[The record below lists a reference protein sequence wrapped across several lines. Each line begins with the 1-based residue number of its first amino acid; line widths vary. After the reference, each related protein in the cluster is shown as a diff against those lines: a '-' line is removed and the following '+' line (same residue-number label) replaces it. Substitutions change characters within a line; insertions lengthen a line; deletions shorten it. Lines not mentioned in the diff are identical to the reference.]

1 MTVRKSVSPT
11 DARRIRVSRRALT
24 RVAASLLAAAAVSVP
39 VPAQLISIKTVPLAQ
54 GDQFDIFPSDNVG
67 MGGLGIALA
76 DTMRDP
82 FANPAKGARLR
93 GARVFSSPTFYSIS
107 QDQGGGRTLPLGA
120 MLRGRTWYGG
130 LLVAAQEVDPS
141 RPEEPVFGPVSFS
154 SSSVDALTQTV
165 PPELRRTNLNSGG
178 NRYAFGM
185 LGRAFPA
192 SRTSVAAS
200 VFLADLKAVDGVDL
214 LYANSRS
221 IDQFGK
227 AMDLRVGLLKE
238 WDGARALDATI
249 LHNRFGMTHDV
260 TYAEL
265 FWNPTDQR
273 TEERARIEHNLD
285 RTNTWGAHVA
295 YSRPVGR
302 TGWRMGAIATGN
314 LMSHPKIPNYEIVNI
329 PRDPGD
335 SYAYNL
341 GFGLTKRDSAAVY
354 GLDVVYEP
362 IWSDTWAEAAGAITT
377 ATGRIIPAGGK
388 TIEND
393 FRFSNAMLRLG
404 ASQDLRMDGREGAAT
419 VQLGLAVRSVHYW
432 LDQYDNVS
440 AAGRSAEERWVEW
453 TPTWGA
459 TFRFP
464 SVELRYRGRLTSGT
478 GRPGVAGG
486 GGGFLTAEAASPVGS
501 NILAAPSG
509 PLTLDPVR
517 VFTHQLALSVPI
529 R

>member
-1 MTVRKSVSPT
+1 MTAWKSVSPT
-11 DARRIRVSRRALT
+11 DARRIRVACRALC

-67 MGGLGIALA
+67 MGGLGIAMA
-76 DTMRDP
+76 DTLRDP

-120 MLRGRTWYGG
+120 MLRGREWYGG
-130 LLVAAQEVDPS
+130 LLLAAQELDPS
-141 RPEEPVFGPVSFS
+141 RPEQTFSPVALS
-154 SSSVDALTQTV
+154 SSSFSGALPQTV
-165 PPELRRTNLNSGG
+165 PPELRRSNLNSGG

-185 LGRAFPA
+185 LGRAFPHN
-192 SRTSVAAS
+192 RTSVAAS
-200 VFLADLKAVDGVDL
+200 LFLADLKAVDGVEL

-221 IDQFGK
+221 IEQFGHG
-227 AMDLRVGLLKE
+227 MDLRLGLLKE
-238 WDGARALDATI
+238 WEGARALDVTL

-285 RTNTWGAHVA
+285 RTNTWGAHMA
-295 YSRPVGR
+295 YSRPMTR
-302 TGWRMGAIATGN
+302 SGWRMGAIATGN

-329 PRDPGD
+329 PRDPGN

-341 GFGLTKRDSAAVY
+341 GFGFSKRDSSAMY

-362 IWSDTWAEAAGAITT
+362 IWSDTWAEAAGAITS
-377 ATGRIIPAGGK
+377 ATGKLIPAGGK

-393 FRFSNAMLRLG
+393 FRFSNATLRMG

-419 VQLGLAVRSVHYW
+419 VQMGLAVRSVHYW
-432 LDQYDNVS
+432 LKQYDNVS

-453 TPTWGA
+453 TPTWGM

-478 GRPGVAGG
+478 GRPGVAGSG
-486 GGGFLTAEAASPVGS
+486 DVFAVAEAASSVGS